1 MADLKRV
8 GHQGGWQCLVI
19 RFTHVGIG
27 NEMGQY
33 CSKWQDYRALGECL
47 RPLAFE

>member
-1 MADLKRV
+1 M
-8 GHQGGWQCLVI
+8 

-27 NEMGQY
+27 NEMRQY

-47 RPLAFE
+47 WPLAFEEWIWDFHNLLTENLSS